1 MGVAQWSAN
10 YSLGAK
16 SSLPPTFVNNISPQR
31 GHMPAAPVV
40 CAVFK
45 HDGGG
50 AVQQRLPMEPKHFL
64 SGPFQTDFAN
74 SCCSSWSS
82 LG

>member
-16 SSLPPTFVNNISPQR
+16 SSLPPTFVNNISPQH
-31 GHMPAAPVV
+31 GHMPAARVV
-40 CAVFK
+40 YAVFT
-45 HDGGG
+45 HDGGD
-50 AVQQRLPMEPKHFL
+50 AVQQRLPMEPKTL
-64 SGPFQTDFAN
+64 PLRPFPDRFAN